1 MSKSESKSVAVKRDI
16 NAILEV
22 EMDNIVSSDKTI
34 EKAQK
39 KGDGAVCNIADELI
53 RLGFVSSQL
62 TGRNTSKT
70 VITLPDGTEL
80 IQGEIIGMI
89 QVEYCRRYSKAA
101 LDAYITP
108 KGEWTMQQ
116 KVLMCGPYVEKRDR
130 HEGGVQTLY
139 GNMMK
144 RIRKDMDEKQGK
156 NSDNGGTSKTPTQ
169 KLTDYLHSAL
179 SLVRKNEGDSLS
191 GLDLTSIAKHIIIAG
206 QLIDDEFGRDK
217 SED

>member
-1 MSKSESKSVAVKRDI
+1 MSNSESKSVAVKQQI
-16 NAILEV
+16 SIVLET
-22 EMDNIVSSDKTI
+22 ELDNIVSSDKTI
-34 EKAQK
+34 EKAK
-39 KGDGAVCNIADELI
+39 VKGDGAVANIADEMI

-62 TGRNTSKT
+62 MGRNTSKK
-70 VITLPDGTEL
+70 VIALPDGTEL
-80 IQGEIIGMI
+80 IQGEVIGMI

-108 KGEWTMQQ
+108 KGEWTVQQQELMQ
-116 KVLMCGPYVEKRDR
+116 GPYVPQRDR
-130 HEGGVQTLY
+130 REGGVQTLY
-139 GNMMK
+139 GNTLK
-144 RIRKDMDEKQGK
+144 RIRKAMDEKQNL

-191 GLDLTSIAKHIIIAG
+191 GLDLTSIAKHIIFAG
-206 QLIDDEFGRDK
+206 QLIDEEFGQDK